1 MFRKKTVTMT
11 AALLGTAAAVWQTLP
26 AHAYAVTVEASIP
39 VTTQILPEMGAIQG
53 VLGEILSMQT
63 ATGTAIN
70 QNAEKLA
77 AVIAENGQATRQ
89 QMIFG
94 HETQRLEEARQSF
107 TVPDSICSESASG
120 VAAASKASSATTASR
135 LSNGG
140 GISNRTIRERVTKAA
155 DSPSREAYDGAVVHA
170 EYCTA
175 AEYARFG
182 GTAVCPKEGDPP
194 GGDSRVRSVYDGA
207 GGEDT
212 PPALTWDQKQ
222 IDAAMAYMKNTARPS
237 AGRTPGKGE
246 VSTQSGRT
254 YVGLQNEYNGIIDAA
269 SHPQLALI
277 ADSTPDKA
285 TKDALAEALQ
295 SDSAAAYFDQVA
307 SPEAKARGY
316 MSAREFESFEAGR
329 RYANTAYQTDLQEM
343 QGDNLLRELVR
354 TTAQLNWQL
363 NDLKEQIR
371 EGNVI
376 AGQQLALSARQY
388 YEQRLHGLESTI
400 SQGMSK

>member
-1 MFRKKTVTMT
+1 MFRKKRLTLIVPF
-11 AALLGTAAAVWQTLP
+11 LGAVAWQT
-26 AHAYAVTVEASIP
+26 HAYPVEVVASQP
-39 VTTQILPEMGAIQG
+39 VTTQILPELGTIEG

-70 QNAEKLA
+70 QSSEKLA
-77 AVIAENGQATRQ
+77 TVIAQDGQATRQ

-120 VAAASKASSATTASR
+120 VATATKTAAAATASR
-135 LSNGG
+135 LSGGG
-140 GISNRTIRERVTKAA
+140 GISNQNIRDRVEKAA
-155 DSPSREAYDGAVVHA
+155 DSPSRDAYDGAAVHA
-170 EYCTA
+170 NYCTA

-182 GTAVCPKEGDPP
+182 GTAVCPKEGNLP
-194 GGDSRVRSVYDGA
+194 GGDSQVRSVYYGA
-207 GGEDT
+207 GKEDT

-237 AGRTPGKGE
+237 AGRVPGKGE
-246 VSTQSGRT
+246 VSTQSGRM

-269 SHPQLALI
+269 SYPQLALI
-277 ADSTPDKA
+277 ADSTPNEA
-285 TKDALAEALQ
+285 TKGALADALQ

-316 MSAREFESFEAGR
+316 MSTREFESFEAGR
-329 RYANTAYQTDLQEM
+329 RYANTAYLTDLQEM

-376 AGQQLALSARQY
+376 AGQQLALTARQY
-388 YEQRLHGLESTI
+388 YGGRLRELESTI
-400 SQGMSK
+400 NQGMSK